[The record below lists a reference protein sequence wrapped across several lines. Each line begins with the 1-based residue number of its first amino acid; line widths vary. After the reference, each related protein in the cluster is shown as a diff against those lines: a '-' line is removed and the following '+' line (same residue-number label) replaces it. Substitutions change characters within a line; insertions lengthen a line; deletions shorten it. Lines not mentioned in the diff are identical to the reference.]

1 MQKKQSVLT
10 MNCRPLLAAALA
22 GAVSF
27 TSVAEPAKKPVS
39 LDECI
44 QLALQKNLDI
54 RISRFA
60 PELTQLSLEAT
71 YGAYDPNF
79 NFGANRAINE
89 SPSRFIEAG
98 LTAAAVNQEQNNF
111 NAGLGGVLPTGTRY
125 SLTGR
130 VVRTDSDDD
139 LFLNRTNYAGT
150 FLNTG
155 FSGGA
160 TASLT
165 QPLLKNF
172 WIDGTR
178 LSIQLTKKT
187 LKQDELTVRSQII
200 ATVTDVQLAYYSLA
214 SAREAVAVQ
223 EKALELADRS
233 LAENKKRVEV
243 GAMAP
248 LEEKQAEAQVAASKA
263 DLLDAQQNYN
273 IALNTLKAL
282 ITDDFAALDETLD
295 PSDKLTPVA
304 YPFSRQES
312 WHKAL
317 TQRPDIQ
324 RKQIDLEKQAIT
336 LRYRKNQ
343 LFPQLD
349 LSASYGVSGSAT
361 SYAGTLDGVPDQHVD
376 DFFGQL
382 RDRDYASHGYGVT
395 LSFPLSNRT
404 ERRNYKA
411 AKVTKESLLL
421 DLKRTEQQIMVSVDN
436 AILTAQTSF
445 ERVEATRQARVYAE
459 QALDAE
465 QKKLENGKSTSFVV
479 LRLQRDLTQARST
492 EIRAISDYFRS
503 LALLHEAEGAT
514 LESAGVKLEIR

>member
-1 MQKKQSVLT
+1 MQKKQSVVT
-10 MNCRPLLAAALA
+10 MNFRPLLAAALA
-22 GAVSF
+22 SAVTF
-27 TSVAEPAKKPVS
+27 AAAAEPAKRAVS

-44 QLALQKNLDI
+44 RLALQKNLDI

-71 YGAYDPNF
+71 YGAYDPEF
-79 NFGANRAINE
+79 SFGAQRNFDKSPGQQISTGVFSNPVDQERE
-89 SPSRFIEAG
+89 S
-98 LTAAAVNQEQNNF
+98 F
-111 NAGLGGVLPTGTRY
+111 NTSLGGILPTGTRY
-125 SLTGR
+125 SLAGNVTR
-130 VVRTDSDDD
+130 NNSDR
-139 LFLNRTNYAGT
+139 LAGT
-150 FLNTG
+150 NRLG
-155 FSGGA
+155 AVDYYGGGA
-160 TASLT
+160 ATLT

-172 WIDGTR
+172 WIDATR
-178 LSIQLTKKT
+178 LSIQLTRKS
-187 LKQDELTVRSQII
+187 LKQDELTVRAQII
-200 ATVTDVQLAYYSLA
+200 ATVTDVQVAYYNLA
-214 SAREAVAVQ
+214 SSREAVSVQ

-263 DLLDAQQNYN
+263 DLLDARQNYS

-282 ITDDFAALDETLD
+282 ISDDFASFEEVLD
-295 PSDKLTPVA
+295 PSEKLVPVA
-304 YPFSRQES
+304 YPFSKQES

-317 TQRPDIQ
+317 TMRPDIL

-349 LSASYGVSGSAT
+349 LNASYSLSGRAGRVGGVG
-361 SYAGTLDGVPDQHVD
+361 DGVGDYFAQIRDQD
-376 DFFGQL
+376 SP
-382 RDRDYASHGYGVT
+382 SHGYGAV
-395 LSFPLSNRT
+395 LRIPLSNRT
-404 ERRNYKA
+404 ERRNFQA
-411 AKVTKESLLL
+411 AKLSKESLLL

-436 AILTAQTSF
+436 AILTAQTAF
-445 ERVEATRQARVYAE
+445 ERVEATKQARGYAE

-479 LRLQRDLTQARST
+479 LRLQRDLTQARSN
-492 EIRAISDYFRS
+492 EIRAISDYYRS